1 MLQIIDLDF
10 FDLNKKSWQWITLL
24 FLAFIWGSSFILMK
38 RGLEVYSYKEV
49 AALRMS
55 IAFICLLPF
64 AIKHIKTIDRKYW
77 TYLAIVGLFG
87 NGIPAFLFTKA
98 QTGLSSSLTGMLNSL
113 VPLFTLLLGVIIFK
127 TKFKANRFIGA
138 FIGLIGAIGLITS
151 NGIDLNDSNLSY
163 TFYVVAATICYAI
176 SVNTINTYL
185 QDIGSL
191 KITAVSFVFI
201 GPPILAYLFTTDFI
215 PTTLN
220 NEAAGIALFYIS
232 ILSIFGTAV
241 SVIIFNMLIKKT
253 SGVFATSV
261 TYLIP
266 IIAIFW
272 GVLDGE
278 RINFIQ
284 LISIVIILIG
294 IYFINK
300 FK

>member
-1 MLQIIDLDF
+1 
-10 FDLNKKSWQWITLL
+10 
-24 FLAFIWGSSFILMK
+24 MK
-38 RGLEVYSYKEV
+38 RGLEVYDHREV

-55 IAFICLLPF
+55 ISFLCLIPF
-64 AIKHIKTIDRKYW
+64 AIKHFKSIERKYW
-77 TYLAIVGLFG
+77 KYLAIVGIFG

-113 VPLFTLLLGVIIFK
+113 VPLFTLLLGVILFK

-151 NGIDLNDSNLSY
+151 NGIDFHDSNLSY

-176 SVNTINTYL
+176 SVNTINKYL
-185 QDIGSL
+185 TEIGSL
-191 KITAVSFVFI
+191 KITAISFLFI
-201 GPPILAYLFTTDFI
+201 GPPILIYLFSTSFLTTTI
-215 PTTLN
+215 TNPVSV
-220 NEAAGIALFYIS
+220 IALSYIA
-232 ILSIFGTAV
+232 ILSIFGTV
-241 SVIIFNMLIKKT
+241 ISVILFNMLIKKT

-272 GVLDGE
+272 GIMDGE
-278 RINFIQ
+278 SINYIQ
-284 LISIVIILIG
+284 IISILIILIG

>member
-1 MLQIIDLDF
+1 LDF
-10 FDLNKKSWQWITLL
+10 FDLNKKSWQWIILL

-38 RGLEVYSYKEV
+38 RGLEVYSYTEV

-55 IAFICLLPF
+55 ISFLCLIPF
-64 AIKHIKTIDRKYW
+64 AVKHFKSIEKKYW
-77 TYLAIVGLFG
+77 KYLAIVGIFG

-138 FIGLIGAIGLITS
+138 LIGLIGAIGLITS
-151 NGIDLNDSNLSY
+151 NGIDINDSKLSY
-163 TFYVVAATICYAI
+163 TFYVVAATMCYAI
-176 SVNTINTYL
+176 SVNIINTYL
-185 QDIGSL
+185 KEISAL
-191 KITAVSFVFI
+191 KITAVSFIFI
-201 GPPILAYLFTTDFI
+201 GPPILIYLFSTNFVPVTV
-215 PTTLN
+215 T
-220 NEAAGIALFYIS
+220 NEAATIALFYIA
-232 ILSIFGTAV
+232 ILSIFGTVV
-241 SVIIFNMLIKKT
+241 SVILFNILIKKT

-272 GVLDGE
+272 GILDGE
-278 RINFIQ
+278 SVNYIQ
-284 LISIVIILIG
+284 IISIIIILIG

>member
-1 MLQIIDLDF
+1 MPQIIDLDF
-10 FDLNKKSWQWITLL
+10 FDLNKKSWQWIILL

-38 RGLEVYSYKEV
+38 RGLEVYSYTEV

-55 IAFICLLPF
+55 ISFICLIPF
-64 AIKHIKTIDRKYW
+64 AAKHFKSIERKYW
-77 TYLAIVGLFG
+77 KYLAIVGIFG

-113 VPLFTLLLGVIIFK
+113 VPLFTLLLGLILFK
-127 TKFKANRFIGA
+127 TQFKANRFIGA
-138 FIGLIGAIGLITS
+138 FVGLIGAIGLITS
-151 NGIDLNDSNLSY
+151 NGVDFESSNLSY
-163 TFYVVAATICYAI
+163 TFYVVIATSCYAI

-185 QDIGSL
+185 KEIGSL
-191 KITAVSFVFI
+191 KITAISFVFI
-201 GPPILAYLFTTDFI
+201 GPPILAFLFSTNFI
-215 PTTLN
+215 PTTIN
-220 NEAAGIALFYIS
+220 NEVAGIALFYIA
-232 ILSIFGTAV
+232 ILAIFGTVV
-241 SVIIFNMLIKKT
+241 SVILFNMLIKKT

-272 GVLDGE
+272 GILDGE
-278 RINFIQ
+278 SINFIQ
-284 LISIVIILIG
+284 IISILIILIG

>member
-1 MLQIIDLDF
+1 
-10 FDLNKKSWQWITLL
+10 
-24 FLAFIWGSSFILMK
+24 MK
-38 RGLEVYSYKEV
+38 RGLEVYSYTEV

-55 IAFICLLPF
+55 ISFICLIPF
-64 AIKHIKTIDRKYW
+64 AVKHFKSIERKYW
-77 TYLAIVGLFG
+77 KYLAIVGIFG

-113 VPLFTLLLGVIIFK
+113 VPLFTLLLGLILFK

-138 FIGLIGAIGLITS
+138 FVGLIGAIGLITS
-151 NGIDLNDSNLSY
+151 NGVDFENSNLSY
-163 TFYVVAATICYAI
+163 TFYVVAATTCYAI

-185 QDIGSL
+185 KEIGSL
-191 KITAVSFVFI
+191 KITAISFVFI
-201 GPPILAYLFTTDFI
+201 GPPILVFLFSTNFI
-215 PTTLN
+215 PTTTN
-220 NEAAGIALFYIS
+220 NEMAGIALFYIA
-232 ILSIFGTAV
+232 ILAIFGTVV
-241 SVIIFNMLIKKT
+241 SVILFNMLIKKT

-278 RINFIQ
+278 SINFIQ
-284 LISIVIILIG
+284 IISIIIILIG

>member
-38 RGLEVYSYKEV
+38 RGLEVYSYTEV

-64 AIKHIKTIDRKYW
+64 AIKHSKNIERKYW
-77 TYLAIVGLFG
+77 KYLAIVGLFG

-151 NGIDLNDSNLSY
+151 NGIDLNDSNLPY

-176 SVNTINTYL
+176 SVNTINNYL
-185 QDIGSL
+185 QEIGSL
-191 KITAVSFVFI
+191 KITAVSFIFI
-201 GPPILAYLFTTDFI
+201 GPPILVYLFTTDFV

-232 ILSIFGTAV
+232 ILAIFGTAV

-272 GVLDGE
+272 GILDGE
-278 RINFIQ
+278 SINFIQ
-284 LISIVIILIG
+284 IISIIIILIG